1 MSSPLT
7 CLGCSTLG
15 RTAKCVRREKPL
27 SHFDRRSIRTVV
39 RGNTRILIGCPKG
52 SWMPRK
58 QRCKVG
64 TQAHEVIKVGACS
77 ARSRAAGGRT
87 VR

>member
-1 MSSPLT
+1 M
-7 CLGCSTLG
+7 
-15 RTAKCVRREKPL
+15 KCVRHENPRG
-27 SHFDRRSIRTVV
+27 SFDPRSFRTVV
-39 RGNTRILIGCPKG
+39 RGNARILIGCPKG

-64 TQAHEVIKVGACS
+64 TQAYEVIKPGACS